1 MKSRAVGAVPVALV
15 TRWLRREEE
24 TAPWPTTGTVNWS
37 GVVAFV
43 LLAIG
48 LGWAAWIGLRGLC
61 PLALRTYIAAF
72 APMFAAIAVLRV
84 QRRGSLRRDRRV
96 GLKRVIESIP
106 ESILGICLVGAA
118 VAAGVGL
125 SLLTGT
131 LALRV
136 GVGQNLLG
144 SGLPIPLILVLY
156 WVTAFG
162 EEYGWRGFLVPQ
174 LAPLGGLRIS
184 VFVAFLC
191 AVWHVP
197 PIFLYGFD
205 YPAHQF
211 AALGIFLA
219 FAVPFT
225 VLQTWLRAA
234 TRGLAAPVAAHAT
247 LNLLAGIVYANFS
260 RANWTLAGPMGLLGT
275 LPFAVGAIVIVVT
288 GRLWWEHGRRSFSLP
303 LTPITAPLIPVTQ
316 TLEAA

>member
-24 TAPWPTTGTVNWS
+24 TAPWPTTGAVNWS

-43 LLAIG
+43 LLAFG

-106 ESILGICLVGAA
+106 DSIVGICLVGAA

-136 GVGQNLLG
+136 GVGQDLDVGFLPEHRHESLG
-144 SGLPIPLILVLY
+144 YEGMVVNYEDPDHGSACLRLHQLGLPL
-156 WVTAFG
+156 
-162 EEYGWRGFLVPQ
+162 RQ
-174 LAPLGGLRIS
+174 LGQLLDWPGHCEVVS
-184 VFVAFLC
+184 
-191 AVWHVP
+191 
-197 PIFLYGFD
+197 
-205 YPAHQF
+205 
-211 AALGIFLA
+211 LA
-219 FAVPFT
+219 
-225 VLQTWLRAA
+225 
-234 TRGLAAPVAAHAT
+234 
-247 LNLLAGIVYANFS
+247 
-260 RANWTLAGPMGLLGT
+260 
-275 LPFAVGAIVIVVT
+275 
-288 GRLWWEHGRRSFSLP
+288 
-303 LTPITAPLIPVTQ
+303 
-316 TLEAA
+316 